1 MVTRRST
8 DLTSVRGG
16 PTFFSDGI
24 SEEIVLQKPAT
35 PDVVVAAVQ
44 HAAALQARHRQER
57 PPIRR
62 ILQIVPIERHRH
74 SRAGPGPWRDGTDR
88 GIRSVV
94 PQIVDHDLSFASRLM
109 AGEILPFKARTS
121 TKRQRY

>member
-8 DLTSVRGG
+8 DLTSVRSG

-44 HAAALQARHRQER
+44 HAAAL
-57 PPIRR
+57 
-62 ILQIVPIERHRH
+62 
-74 SRAGPGPWRDGTDR
+74 
-88 GIRSVV
+88 
-94 PQIVDHDLSFASRLM
+94 
-109 AGEILPFKARTS
+109 
-121 TKRQRY
+121 